1 MLRRFVPFAVLALL
15 VTAGV
20 AQSTTVIPPTFD
32 QLVSGAQ
39 SVFVAEVIAVRA
51 VWRDNPQGR
60 SIKTLVTFR
69 VEEVWKG
76 QASPV
81 TQLEFLGGTIDDVT
95 MKVHGVPSFR
105 PGQRDVL
112 FVENGSIRM
121 VSPLVGF
128 MHGRMRVE
136 RDPGTGLDRVR
147 TYDGRSF
154 NSTAE
159 IGAARA
165 SSTVFQ
171 APMRLSD
178 LESAVRARASA
189 GRAR

>member
-1 MLRRFVPFAVLALL
+1 MLRRFVPFAVIALL

-32 QLVSGAQ
+32 QLVSGAE
-39 SVFVAEVIAVRA
+39 SVFVGEVINVQSAWA
-51 VWRDNPQGR
+51 SSPNGR
-60 SIKTLVTFR
+60 SIRTRVTFR
-69 VEEVWKG
+69 VEDVWKG
-76 QASPV
+76 QVSPV
-81 TQLEFLGGTIDDVT
+81 TQLEFLGGTIEDVT
-95 MKVHGVPSFR
+95 MKVHGAPSFR
-105 PGQRDVL
+105 LGQRDVL
-112 FVENGSIRM
+112 FVENASIRM

-136 RDPGTGLDRVR
+136 RDAATGLDRVR

-154 NSTAE
+154 ASTAE
-159 IGAARA
+159 IGAQRA
-165 SSTVFQ
+165 PAVTFQ

-178 LESAVRARASA
+178 LESAVRARAQA